1 MCLFVCG
8 YPCRRDS
15 FESHQGV
22 SMEQTQDLE
31 ACQQVLLP
39 SKSFRRYCHT
49 ASTSCCI
56 CAHSVDC
63 LCRPE
68 RGGRPWTVAG
78 ARPAPSTDAGQLCV
92 NCWAPVSLPPFLKH
106 PTLYFLAPS
115 SKSPGIKRKTS
126 RFISLLALLSNSCP
140 SPSSFFFLKVVFFF
154 ES

>member
-31 ACQQVLLP
+31 AWQQVLLP
-39 SKSFRRYCHT
+39 SKSFRRCCHT
-49 ASTSCCI
+49 ASTYCCV
-56 CAHSVDC
+56 CAHNVDC

-68 RGGRPWTVAG
+68 RG
-78 ARPAPSTDAGQLCV
+78 ARPCPPVQTMGSCVLTVDHLSLC
-92 NCWAPVSLPPFLKH
+92 PHSLKH

-140 SPSSFFFLKVVFFF
+140 SPSSFFFRLFSSLKVKY
-154 ES
+154 